1 MLVSVIT
8 ICFNSEAVIR
18 KTIESVLNQTW
29 DKLEYLIVD
38 GASKDRTVAIAEEY
52 SERFAAKGVDY
63 RIYSE
68 PDRGIYDAMN
78 KGIRLSSGD
87 LVGLINSGDWYE
99 SDAVETAVKAYEK
112 EPYDLFYA
120 DINLIK
126 ENGSVM
132 VKHSKKDRFPTSRH
146 WNHPTMF
153 VTRKTYQE
161 LGLYRNEG
169 IHDDFE
175 FYLRARKAG
184 KIITIVNKTI
194 ANFVTG
200 GASNAKSFAKCKK
213 RCLDRYRD
221 YRINGYSRLAMVE
234 CIAIEAAKYIL
245 S

>member
-99 SDAVETAVKAYEK
+99 PDAVETAVKAYEMASVFSGNSAIK
-112 EPYDLFYA
+112 DL
-120 DINLIK
+120 LCVSEK
-126 ENGSVM
+126 PR
-132 VKHSKKDRFPTSRH
+132 KK
-146 WNHPTMF
+146 M
-153 VTRKTYQE
+153 E
-161 LGLYRNEG
+161 
-169 IHDDFE
+169 I
-175 FYLRARKAG
+175 
-184 KIITIVNKTI
+184 
-194 ANFVTG
+194 
-200 GASNAKSFAKCKK
+200 
-213 RCLDRYRD
+213 CLDED
-221 YRINGYSRLAMVE
+221 KPLTNAL
-234 CIAIEAAKYIL
+234 
-245 S
+245 